1 MKKILFSFMLFI
13 AATMSAQTQTD
24 AYTAETKKLLE
35 LTKAKAT
42 MVTIISAAWKQN
54 PNITEPEAA
63 ARVFV
68 YELWPDIISATAT
81 AYKKELTLEEL
92 QQITTFLASSAGKK
106 WTNIDSDYLYQEALN
121 NEELLSKVV
130 KTILPYIKK

>member
-1 MKKILFSFMLFI
+1 MLLI

-35 LTKAKAT
+35 ISNAKTT
-42 MVTIISAAWKQN
+42 MVTLISTAWKQN

-68 YELWPDIISATAT
+68 YELWPDIISAIAT

-106 WTNIDSDYLYQEALN
+106 WINIDSDYFYQEALN
-121 NEELLSKVV
+121 NEELLSKLM